1 MLPPPAFYLLT
12 LNTNVHIHWSARAA
26 VFVHEWQC
34 RLQTATVSGLQAG
47 DHALEAASLVM
58 SAVEQLDDNTMRIL
72 RHIYELSGQLP
83 ATTEKLFVGPLE
95 LRVEERQ
102 FAVSHQEGVKQLA
115 ITYHFDIVRYRYE
128 SPHAVPSSTADFFN

>member
-1 MLPPPAFYLLT
+1 
-12 LNTNVHIHWSARAA
+12 
-26 VFVHEWQC
+26 
-34 RLQTATVSGLQAG
+34 
-47 DHALEAASLVM
+47 M